1 MNELTVE
8 DAIQYLDEVKMEL
21 GSRQHIYNNF
31 LDIMKKF
38 TYLRELKKVV
48 GSSDVIVGVVD
59 GRRVGET
66 RCRTFEEEGK
76 KVVMVLNKVS
86 EQVFFEGMGLVRC
99 FINF

>member
-1 MNELTVE
+1 
-8 DAIQYLDEVKMEL
+8 
-21 GSRQHIYNNF
+21 
-31 LDIMKKF
+31 MKKF